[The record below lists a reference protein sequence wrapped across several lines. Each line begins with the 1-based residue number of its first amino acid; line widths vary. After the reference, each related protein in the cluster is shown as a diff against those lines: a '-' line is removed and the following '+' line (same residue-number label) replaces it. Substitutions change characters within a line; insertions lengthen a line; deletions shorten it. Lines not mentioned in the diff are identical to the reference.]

1 MTMATRYDQ
10 LLALIDQHKPDAIV
24 EVGVHRAV
32 RAVAMSER
40 ALRHHRKVQYIG
52 FDVFETMGQKFQEEA
67 LNGKGMPTEAH
78 ARHQLKRAQNVAKA
92 NRTEL
97 DVYLVVGDTRKTLH
111 GMGGHPEG
119 VVIPPWGSTTTL
131 AFIDGDHRVECI
143 RADYEAL
150 KECPVVV
157 FDDYYCPDA
166 RGTTVDLVKYG
177 ANAVVAELEH
187 YGAKV
192 EVLPAADP
200 CKHGGVI
207 KLAVVRR

>member
-1 MTMATRYDQ
+1 MATRYDQ
-10 LLALIDQHKPDAIV
+10 LLSLIDQHKPHLII

-32 RAVAMSER
+32 RAVAMCER
-40 ALRHHRKVQYIG
+40 ALKHHKAVDYMG

-78 ARHQLKRAQNVAKA
+78 ARYALRRAQNVATA
-92 NRTEL
+92 NRRSL
-97 DVYLVVGDTRKTLH
+97 GFNLVIGDTRQTLH
-111 GMGGHPEG
+111 GRPAGFYGA
-119 VVIPPWGSTTTL
+119 L

-150 KECPVVV
+150 KACPVVV
-157 FDDYYCPDA
+157 FDDYYVPDA
-166 RGTTVDLVKYG
+166 RGVTVDLAKYG

-192 EVLPAADP
+192 EILPAADP